1 MEVMR
6 KEDPVQ
12 AILIADSYE
21 KYFQPF
27 IKHRSAVNIRYE

>member
-1 MEVMR
+1 MR

-27 IKHRSAVNIRYE
+27 IKHRSAVSINTLK